1 MEIKATEAKPWHK
14 KWQGVLTIIIA
25 GIFLAIIT
33 AFAFYIF
40 SIIKIIPDQETTGIN
55 LNLLN
60 APYDEQTRK
69 IIEGQESYWMGAAKP
84 KITIVEFAD
93 FACPYCQKSFG
104 KIREIG
110 LKYGKD
116 VKIIFRN
123 YPMHENSLNLAMAA
137 RCAGEQGLFW
147 LMHDKLFLNQAAAEN
162 PDLAKFANQIG
173 ADLNKFNSCMANG
186 KYLELIKK
194 DAADGEE
201 LGVTG
206 TPTWFINGNKVEG
219 DIPYNLFI
227 EIIEKLIKNSKH

>member
-1 MEIKATEAKPWHK
+1 MEIKEIKAKPWNK
-14 KWQGVLTIIIA
+14 KWWGILTIIVA
-25 GIFLAIIT
+25 GLFLAIIT

-40 SIIKIIPDQETTGIN
+40 SIIKIIPDQETADIN

-60 APYDEQTRK
+60 APYDEQARK
-69 IIEGQESYWMGAAKP
+69 TIEGQESYWMGSAKP

-123 YPMHENSLNLAMAA
+123 YPMHENSLEPAMAA

-147 LMHDKLFLNQAAAEN
+147 LMHDKLFLNQSAAEN
-162 PDLAKFANQIG
+162 PDLAEFANQIG
-173 ADLNKFNSCMANG
+173 ADLNKFNSCMADG
-186 KYLELIKK
+186 KYLALIKK

-201 LGVTG
+201 LGVGG
-206 TPTWFINGNKVEG
+206 TPTWFINGNKIEG
-219 DIPYNLFI
+219 DIPYELFI
-227 EIIEKLIKNSKH
+227 QIIKKAIQE